1 MSDFSRQLRQIEQ
14 RLPIREPARSR
25 VLLEIAT
32 DMEDLHR
39 HFVAQGLDPQEATGA
54 VLEQFDLSDE
64 ALAELSSIHGSPLNR
79 SLDGLSGQARSTWE
93 RVVLALVALFVIPG
107 LVGGLILQPTLLRH
121 ASPLVYPLVGL
132 LLLGLAMGIW
142 EAIGLFRPGRA
153 LGPVARKSIR
163 ALPLLSLLLLFLGF
177 SGIWVELY
185 RSALA
190 IRIQPAEAL
199 RHLVEWLHLASATMV
214 VALSGALLLGLV
226 WFFLETRATHLDE
239 LAAARILEPPR

>member
-1 MSDFSRQLRQIEQ
+1 MSDFSPHLRQIAQ

-39 HFVAQGLDPQEATGA
+39 HFVAEGLDPENATGA

-64 ALAELSSIHGSPLNR
+64 ALADLSRIHGSPLNQ

-93 RVVLALVALFVIPG
+93 RVVLALVALAVIPG
-107 LVGGLILQPTLLRH
+107 LVGGLVLQPTLLRD
-121 ASPLVYPLVGL
+121 ASALVYPLAGLLVLGIAVGL
-132 LLLGLAMGIW
+132 WNAMG
-142 EAIGLFRPGRA
+142 LFGPGRA
-153 LGPVARKSIR
+153 SGSIPRKGIR
-163 ALPLLSLLLLFLGF
+163 ALPMMSLLLLFLGF

-190 IRIQPAEAL
+190 IRVEPALAL
-199 RHLVEWLHLASATMV
+199 RHLVGWLHLASATMV
-214 VALSGALLLGLV
+214 VALSGALLLGLL

-239 LAAARILEPPR
+239 LAAARILEPR